1 MPEVADE
8 IRRYIVDTFLFG
20 ESGTLT
26 NVDSLR
32 QRGVMDSTGVLEL
45 IAFLEERY
53 GLTVADA
60 ELVAENFDSIDKI
73 AAFVARRR
81 DGAATGSK

>member
-1 MPEVADE
+1 MAEVADE
-8 IRRYIVDTFLFG
+8 IRRYIVETFLFG
-20 ESGTLT
+20 EGGTLT
-26 NVDSLR
+26 NDDSLR

-53 GLTVADA
+53 GITVADA

-73 AAFVARRR
+73 AAFVARRKG
-81 DGAATGSK
+81 GAAAAGE